1 MIADRYTLKVQIKV
15 RIDVD
20 IISLHSLSNSIRL
33 RVTTIKYYLRFFLN
47 GNNITVNENITLSKE
62 GN

>member
-15 RIDVD
+15 RNNVD

-33 RVTTIKYYLRFFLN
+33 TVTTIKY
-47 GNNITVNENITLSKE
+47 
-62 GN
+62 